1 MWSPKIAWPRAAVA
15 LAVLSLAGCMVGPKY
30 QKPVPPV
37 PANFKEGGTP
47 GSGTPDIAYSDWW
60 RVFSDSDL
68 ARLETEAD
76 AANQDVKLAMAR
88 VEQAEAGARVAR
100 SFLFPTISLG
110 ASASRTREAQN
121 RPNNGNT
128 FGQAATYNDFQLPA
142 FLSYE
147 VDAWGR
153 VRHSLEAAN
162 ATEQA
167 TAADLRFV
175 RLSVEANVAMDYYS
189 LRETDAERQ
198 VLDLTVQDMQSAVDL
213 TTNRFRGGLTSELE
227 VKQAETLL
235 NQTKAQAQA
244 LDVQRTQLE
253 HAIAVLEGKAAS
265 EFSIPHSPL
274 PLSNGA
280 GLPPAIPS
288 GLPAELLARRPD
300 IAEVERYVAAANAEI
315 GVAKTAALPH
325 ISLTGFAGFE
335 SVSMTSLF
343 SWQNGIASLAASAIT
358 PIFTGGRVKAGV
370 DQAWAMYR
378 QSLAQYQKTVLVAYQ
393 EVEDQ
398 LAALRILAGEA
409 QSTTDAVADAEQ
421 AETIALNRYRNGLVS
436 YLDVVYAQTALL
448 ANQRTAT
455 QIGGQR
461 MVATVVLIKALG
473 GGWLGVPAP
482 AGTNPNPG
490 APGSTNTTTQPTI
503 AKGITK

>member
-1 MWSPKIAWPRAAVA
+1 MYRPITLWPAATLA
-15 LAVLSLAGCMVGPKY
+15 LATLSITGCMVGPKY
-30 QKPVPPV
+30 HQPIAPV
-37 PANFKEGGTP
+37 PAHFKEGGIP
-47 GSGTPDIAYSDWW
+47 DSGKPDIAYSDWW
-60 RVFSDSDL
+60 RVLNTPELD
-68 ARLETEAD
+68 RLETAAD
-76 AANQDVKLAMAR
+76 AANQDIKLAMAR
-88 VEQAEAGARVAR
+88 VDQAEAGARYAR

-128 FGQAATYNDFQLPA
+128 GGLAATFNDFQLPA

-147 VDAWGR
+147 IDAWGR
-153 VRHSLEAAN
+153 VRNSIESAN

-175 RLSVEANVAMDYYS
+175 RLAVEANVALNYYS
-189 LRETDAERQ
+189 LREIDAERQ
-198 VLDLTVQDMQSAVDL
+198 VLDATVHEMQSAVDL
-213 TTNRFRGGLTSELE
+213 TTNRFRGGLSSELE

-244 LDVQRTQLE
+244 LDVQRAQLE

-265 EFSIPHSPL
+265 DFSIPPSPL
-274 PLSNGA
+274 N

-288 GLPAELLARRPD
+288 GLPSELLARRPD

-315 GVAKTAALPH
+315 GIAKTAALPH
-325 ISLTGFAGFE
+325 ISLTGIAGFE
-335 SVSMTSLF
+335 STSMTSLF

-358 PIFTGGRVKAGV
+358 PVFTGGRTKAGV
-370 DQAWAMYR
+370 DEAWAVYR
-378 QSLAQYQKTVLVAYQ
+378 QSLAQYQKTALVAYQ

-398 LAALRILAGEA
+398 LAALHVLAGEA
-409 QSTTDAVADAEQ
+409 QSTADAVAAAQQ
-421 AETIALNRYRNGLVS
+421 AETIALNRYRSGLVS
-436 YLDVVYAQTALL
+436 YLDVVFAQTALL

-461 MVATVVLIKALG
+461 MVATVVLVKALG
-473 GGWLGVPAP
+473 GGWLGVAAQP
-482 AGTNPNPG
+482 GTNPNPG
-490 APGSTNTTTQPTI
+490 SLTGSTPDATNQPEM
-503 AKGITK
+503 AKGMR

>member
-1 MWSPKIAWPRAAVA
+1 MWRHAAVA
-15 LAVLSLAGCMVGPKY
+15 LALFSLAGCMVGPKY

-47 GSGTPDIAYSDWW
+47 DSGTPAIAYSNWW
-60 RVFSDSDL
+60 LVFNDPEL
-68 ARLETEAD
+68 ARLETQAD
-76 AANQDVKLAMAR
+76 AANQDIKLAVAR
-88 VEQAEAGARVAR
+88 VEQAEAGSKYAR

-110 ASASRTREAQN
+110 AGASRTREAQN

-128 FGQAATYNDFQLPA
+128 NGLAATFNDFQLPA

-153 VRHSLEAAN
+153 VRKSIESAN
-162 ATEQA
+162 ATQQA

-175 RLSVEANVAMDYYS
+175 RLSVEASVAMDYYS
-189 LRETDAERQ
+189 LRENDAERQ
-198 VLDLTVQDMQSAVDL
+198 VLDSTTQEMQRAVDL
-213 TTNRFRGGLTSELE
+213 TANRFRGGLTSELE
-227 VKQAETLL
+227 VKQAQTLL

-244 LDVQRTQLE
+244 LDVQRAQLE

-265 EFSIPHSPL
+265 EFSIPRSPYD
-274 PLSNGA
+274 
-280 GLPPAIPS
+280 GLPPVIPS

-325 ISLTGFAGFE
+325 ISLTGVAGFE
-335 SVSMTSLF
+335 STNMTSLF
-343 SWQNGIASLAASAIT
+343 SWQNGLASLGASALM
-358 PIFTGGRVKAGV
+358 PVFTGGRVKAGV
-370 DQAWAMYR
+370 DQAWAVYR
-378 QSLAQYQKTVLVAYQ
+378 QSLAQYQKTVLTAYQ

-398 LAALRILAGEA
+398 LAALRILTGEA
-409 QSTTDAVADAEQ
+409 QSTSDAVADAGQ
-421 AETIALNRYRNGLVS
+421 AETIALNRYRSGLVS

-455 QIGGQR
+455 QITGQR
-461 MVATVVLIKALG
+461 MVATVVLVKALG
-473 GGWLGVPAP
+473 GGWLGEPAP
-482 AGTNPNPG
+482 TGKP
-490 APGSTNTTTQPTI
+490 
-503 AKGITK
+503 

>member
-1 MWSPKIAWPRAAVA
+1 MTRVAVVLA
-15 LAVLSLAGCMVGPKY
+15 LVSLAGCTVGPKY
-30 QKPVPPV
+30 HQPVPPV
-37 PANFKEGGTP
+37 PAHFKEGGTP
-47 GSGTPDIAYSDWW
+47 DSGTPDIAYSDWW
-60 RVFSDSDL
+60 RVFNDPEL

-76 AANQDVKLAMAR
+76 AANQDIRLAVAR
-88 VEQAEAGARVAR
+88 VDQAEAGAKYAR

-110 ASASRTREAQN
+110 TSTSRTREAQN

-128 FGQAATYNDFQLPA
+128 NGLAATYNDFQLPA

-153 VRHSLEAAN
+153 VRSSIESAN

-175 RLSVEANVAMDYYS
+175 RLAVEANVAMDYFS
-189 LRETDAERQ
+189 LRENDAERQ
-198 VLDLTVQDMQSAVDL
+198 VLDATVQEMQSAVDL

-227 VKQAETLL
+227 VKQAQTLL
-235 NQTKAQAQA
+235 DQTKAQAQA
-244 LDVQRTQLE
+244 LDVQRSQLE

-265 EFSIPHSPL
+265 DFSLPRIPYD
-274 PLSNGA
+274 
-280 GLPPAIPS
+280 GLPPVIPS

-325 ISLTGFAGFE
+325 VSLTGLAGFE
-335 SVSMTSLF
+335 STNMTSLF
-343 SWQNGIASLAASAIT
+343 SWQNGIASLGASALM
-358 PIFTGGRVKAGV
+358 PVFTGGRVKAGV
-370 DQAWAMYR
+370 DQAWAVYR
-378 QSLAQYQKTVLVAYQ
+378 QSLAQYQKTVLTAYQ

-409 QSTTDAVADAEQ
+409 QSTSDAVADAQQ

-436 YLDVVYAQTALL
+436 YLDVVYAQTVLL

-455 QIGGQR
+455 QIGGLR

-473 GGWLGVPAP
+473 GGWLGVPAQP
-482 AGTNPNPG
+482 GTNPNPG
-490 APGSTNTTTQPTI
+490 SPGSISQAANQQAT
-503 AKGITK
+503 AKAVSR

>member
-1 MWSPKIAWPRAAVA
+1 MWPRAAVA
-15 LAVLSLAGCMVGPKY
+15 LALLSLAGCMVGPKY
-30 QKPVPPV
+30 HKPVPPT
-37 PANFKEGGTP
+37 PAHFKEGRTP
-47 GSGTPDIAYSDWW
+47 DSGTPEIAYSDWW
-60 RVFSDSDL
+60 RVFSDPVLDG
-68 ARLETEAD
+68 LEAEAV
-76 AANQDVKLAMAR
+76 AANQDIRVAIAR
-88 VEQAEAGARVAR
+88 VEQAEAGAKIAR

-110 ASASRTREAQN
+110 VSASRTREAQN

-128 FGQAATYNDFQLPA
+128 KGLAATFNDFQLPA
-142 FLSYE
+142 FFSYE

-153 VRHSLEAAN
+153 VRHSIEAAN

-175 RLSVEANVAMDYYS
+175 RLSVEASVAMDYYS

-198 VLDLTVQDMQSAVDL
+198 VLDSTVQEMQKAVDL

-227 VKQAETLL
+227 VKQAQTLL
-235 NQTKAQAQA
+235 NQTQAQAQA
-244 LDVQRTQLE
+244 LDVQRSQLE

-265 EFSIPHSPL
+265 DFSIPRSPF
-274 PLSNGA
+274 N

-300 IAEVERYVAAANAEI
+300 IAEVERFVAAANAEI

-325 ISLTGFAGFE
+325 ISLTGLAGFE
-335 SVSMTSLF
+335 STNTGNLF
-343 SWQNGIASLAASAIT
+343 SWQNGIASLGASALT
-358 PIFTGGRVKAGV
+358 PLFTGGRVRAGV
-370 DQAWAMYR
+370 DQAWAVYR
-378 QSLAQYQKTVLVAYQ
+378 QSLAQYQKTVLTAYQ

-409 QSTTDAVADAEQ
+409 QSTADAVTNAGQ
-421 AETIALNRYRNGLVS
+421 AEAIALNRYRGGLVS
-436 YLDVVYAQTALL
+436 YLDVVFAQTALL

-455 QIGGQR
+455 QIVGQR

-473 GGWLGVPAP
+473 GGWLGVPAQP
-482 AGTNPNPG
+482 GTNPNPG
-490 APGSTNTTTQPTI
+490 APGSPPNTAKQGAI
-503 AKGITK
+503 AKVVSK

>member
-1 MWSPKIAWPRAAVA
+1 MWSPKIAWPRATVA
-15 LAVLSLAGCMVGPKY
+15 LGLLSLTGCMVGPKY

-37 PANFKEGGTP
+37 PTNFKEGGTP
-47 GSGTPDIAYSDWW
+47 DSGTPDIAYSDWW
-60 RVFSDSDL
+60 RVFNDPELS
-68 ARLETEAD
+68 RLETEAD
-76 AANQDVKLAMAR
+76 AASQDVKLAMAR
-88 VEQAEAGARVAR
+88 LEQAEAGAKYAR
-100 SFLFPTISLG
+100 SFLFPTVSLG
-110 ASASRTREAQN
+110 ASASRTREAQG

-128 FGQAATYNDFQLPA
+128 FGKAATFNDFQLPA

-147 VDAWGR
+147 VDAFGR
-153 VRHSLEAAN
+153 VRRSIEAAN
-162 ATEQA
+162 ATTQA
-167 TAADLRFV
+167 SAADLRFV
-175 RLSVEANVAMDYYS
+175 RLAVEAGVAMDYYS
-189 LRETDAERQ
+189 LRENDSERQ
-198 VLDLTVQDMQSAVDL
+198 VLDATVQDMQSAVDL

-244 LDVQRTQLE
+244 LDVQRSELE
-253 HAIAVLEGKAAS
+253 HAIAVLVGKAAS
-265 EFSIPHSPL
+265 DFSLPRSPF
-274 PLSNGA
+274 S

-315 GVAKTAALPH
+315 GVAKTAGLPH
-325 ISLTGFAGFE
+325 ISLTGLAGFE
-335 SVSMTSLF
+335 STSMTSLF
-343 SWQNGIASLAASAIT
+343 SWQNGIASLAASAFT
-358 PIFTGGRVKAGV
+358 PLFTGGRVKAGV
-370 DQAWAMYR
+370 DQAWAVYR

-409 QSTTDAVADAEQ
+409 ESTADAVAAAQQ
-421 AETIALNRYRNGLVS
+421 AETIALNRYRSGLVS
-436 YLDVVYAQTALL
+436 YLDVIYAQTALL

-482 AGTNPNPG
+482 PAANPNPG
-490 APGSTNTTTQPTI
+490 APGFTANVTNQPAMANKV
-503 AKGITK
+503 AK